1 MSMLRAA
8 GKKIRGVIDAVVDFA
23 HDAHG
28 IENRNPKGG
37 GREGSGGASDKAR
50 PVAPKVGEVEEDAP
64 GKAPPVVMEP
74 GKGLLS
80 SFVPSKET
88 AGKALAGAFALHVA
102 NEIAGGNEAPWK
114 SFFSQVSQRGA
125 KGPEPLTKA
134 ACAIAKDFDAF
145 AGQCRGEAQP
155 QARSEKPAAA
165 SAKAVARKWQGY
177 SREESEAD
185 QHTPD
190 ERSL

>member
-8 GKKIRGVIDAVVDFA
+8 GKKIRGVFDAVVDFA

-28 IENRNPKGG
+28 VENQNQRSGSGG
-37 GREGSGGASDKAR
+37 GSGGASDKAR
-50 PVAPKVGEVEEDAP
+50 PVAPKVGEAGEDAP

-88 AGKALAGAFALHVA
+88 TGKALAGAFALHVA
-102 NEIAGGNEAPWK
+102 NDIAGGNEAPWK

-125 KGPEPLTKA
+125 KGPDPLTKA

-145 AGQCRGEAQP
+145 AGQCRGEAEP
-155 QARSEKPAAA
+155 QVRSEKPAGDAV
-165 SAKAVARKWQGY
+165 KATARKWQGY

-185 QHTPD
+185 QHAPD
-190 ERSL
+190 ERSM